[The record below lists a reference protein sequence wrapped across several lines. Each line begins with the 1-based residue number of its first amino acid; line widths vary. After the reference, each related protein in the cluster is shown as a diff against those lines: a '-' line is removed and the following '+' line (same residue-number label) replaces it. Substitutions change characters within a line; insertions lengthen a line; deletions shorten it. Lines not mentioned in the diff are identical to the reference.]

1 MWYLLTGSLPSMAS
15 SQSFLL
21 ASEKACNVM
30 IPCLWTINI
39 LHKSICKTHTYIWT
53 VMCFPCASDSREIRK
68 AAFRRPQKA
77 DLGVRF
83 PNCDVIWSQK
93 TCIFFFWNRY
103 LYWFCRFFFKPCY
116 FLPAFCIQSFWK
128 YHVIK
133 YLWEW
138 NKQEY
143 YSIKE

>member
-53 VMCFPCASDSREIRK
+53 VMWFPCASDSREIRQ

-93 TCIFFFWNRY
+93 TCIFFSETGIYIDFADSSSSHVT
-103 LYWFCRFFFKPCY
+103 FCQRF
-116 FLPAFCIQSFWK
+116 AFSLF
-128 YHVIK
+128 
-133 YLWEW
+133 E
-138 NKQEY
+138 
-143 YSIKE
+143 SIM

>member
-53 VMCFPCASDSREIRK
+53 VMWFPCASDSREVRQ
-68 AAFRRPQKA
+68 AVFRRPQKA

-83 PNCDVIWSQK
+83 PNCDVIWSQRHA
-93 TCIFFFWNRY
+93 FFF
-103 LYWFCRFFFKPCY
+103 L
-116 FLPAFCIQSFWK
+116 
-128 YHVIK
+128 
-133 YLWEW
+133 
-138 NKQEY
+138 KQVFILILQILLQVMLLFA
-143 YSIKE
+143 SVLHSVFMKVSCN